1 MSPPANSPQF
11 VSPPARIASALLL
24 LVASAAPALAISDRR
39 DQPTQADI
47 PDGARGDASGIA
59 PPQAIKPDTKVM
71 PGETG
76 LSGHARSR
84 TNPLDQ
90 LDAKDRRATGGG
102 DGAGDRR

>member
-1 MSPPANSPQF
+1 MPPL
-11 VSPPARIASALLL
+11 ARLLPVL
-24 LVASAAPALAISDRR
+24 LVLAASAAPALAISDRR

-47 PDGARGDASGIA
+47 PDGRRGDASGIA

-71 PGETG
+71 PGDTG
-76 LSGHARSR
+76 LDGNARAR

-90 LDAKDRRATGGG
+90 LAPKDRRATGGG

>member
-1 MSPPANSPQF
+1 MPPL
-11 VSPPARIASALLL
+11 ARLASALLL
-24 LVASAAPALAISDRR
+24 LAASAAPALAISDRR

-47 PDGARGDASGIA
+47 PDGARRGDPGVA

-71 PGETG
+71 PGDTG
-76 LSGHARSR
+76 LSGNARSR

-102 DGAGDRR
+102 NGAGDGR

>member
-1 MSPPANSPQF
+1 MAMPPLVRLVP
-11 VSPPARIASALLL
+11 ALLL

-47 PDGARGDASGIA
+47 PDGARGDGSGVA

-71 PGETG
+71 PGDTG
-76 LSGHARSR
+76 LSGNARSR
-84 TNPLDQ
+84 TNPLEQ

>member
-1 MSPPANSPQF
+1 MGPAMPPL
-11 VSPPARIASALLL
+11 ARLAAALLL
-24 LVASAAPALAISDRR
+24 LTAGAAPALAISDRR

-47 PDGARGDASGIA
+47 PDGARKDASGIA

-71 PGETG
+71 PGDTG
-76 LSGHARSR
+76 LSGNARAR

-102 DGAGDRR
+102 NGAGDGR